1 MATMPRVKR
10 RKSVA
15 RCQRYPH
22 HMPFTTTTFRVGIA
36 SPGDVNEER
45 RVIRS
50 LIHDWNAAHART
62 RGVVLLP
69 VGWES
74 DTAAL
79 MGARAQ
85 EVINS
90 QVIRTA
96 DLLIAVFW
104 TRLGTPTSVAP
115 SGTVEEI
122 REFMDAGKPVM
133 VYFSNAPVVPS
144 SIDQAQYSALLAFKA
159 WCQAHG
165 LVGTYDSVFALREQ
179 LSRELALLVNTHPA
193 FLREAPLPPELAGD
207 TFLAYGSVVTDSLD
221 TLSSQAAA
229 VLSEAAKDPSGTVLM
244 VEYLA
249 GMNVQT
255 NSKSLVP
262 EGDRRAAA
270 AYRAAVEE
278 LVQLE
283 YLRDLGSKGEVF
295 EVTHAGYKAADRLAA
310 RAAGG
315 A

>member
-1 MATMPRVKR
+1 MV
-10 RKSVA
+10 
-15 RCQRYPH
+15 
-22 HMPFTTTTFRVGIA
+22 
-36 SPGDVNEER
+36 
-45 RVIRS
+45 
-50 LIHDWNAAHART
+50 IHDWNAAHART

-85 EVINS
+85 EIINS

-133 VYFSNAPVVPS
+133 MYFSNAPVVPS
-144 SIDQAQYSALLAFKA
+144 SIDQAQYSALQEFKA
-159 WCQAHG
+159 WCQING
-165 LVGTYDSVFALREQ
+165 LVGTYDSVIALREQ
-179 LSRELALLVNTHPA
+179 LSRELALLVNTHSA
-193 FLREAPLPPELAGD
+193 FLRDAPLPTELSED
-207 TFLAYGSVVTDSLD
+207 TFRAYGSVVADSRD
-221 TLSSQAAA
+221 TLSSEAEG
-229 VLSEAAKDPSGTVLM
+229 LLTEAAKDPSGTVLM

-249 GMNVQT
+249 GITVQT
-255 NSKSLVP
+255 NRKSLVP
-262 EGDRRAAA
+262 EGDRRAEE
-270 AYRAAVEE
+270 AYRSAVEE

-283 YLRDLGSKGEVF
+283 YLREVGSKGEVF
-295 EVTHAGYKAADRLAA
+295 ELTHAGYKVADRLAT

>member
-1 MATMPRVKR
+1 
-10 RKSVA
+10 
-15 RCQRYPH
+15 
-22 HMPFTTTTFRVGIA
+22 MPFATTTFRVAIA

-45 RVIRS
+45 RIIRAVV
-50 LIHDWNAAHART
+50 HDWNAAHART

-85 EVINS
+85 ETINA

-122 REFMDAGKPVM
+122 QEFLQAGKPVM
-133 VYFSNAPVVPS
+133 IYFSNAPVVPS
-144 SIDQAQYSALLAFKA
+144 SIDQKQYAALLEFKA
-159 WCQAHG
+159 WCEANG
-165 LVGTYDSVFALREQ
+165 LIGSYDSVVELRER
-179 LSRELALLVNTHPA
+179 LTREVALLVNTHQA
-193 FLREAPLPPELAGD
+193 FLNAAPLPTELVGD
-207 TFLAYGSVVTDSLD
+207 TFRAYGSAFLD
-221 TLSSQAAA
+221 PLVQLSAEAISI
-229 VLSEAAKDPSGTVLM
+229 LTEAAKDPNGTVLM

-249 GMNVQT
+249 GMSVQT
-255 NSKSLVP
+255 NGRSLVP
-262 EGDRRAAA
+262 EGDNRTAAA
-270 AYRAAVEE
+270 FRDAVEK
-278 LVQLE
+278 LVKLD
-283 YLRDLGSKGEVF
+283 YLREVGSKREVF
-295 EVTHAGYKAADRLAA
+295 EVTHAGYQAADRLAT
-310 RAAGG
+310 RSAGG